1 MAGIIVIF
9 VLNYKQLS
17 SHMDQISEHINSS
30 NNKIHSYDQMSKIV
44 VNLVSKKCE
53 NNNNSTCQLIRIQK
67 FLLMSTFD
75 TPAKDVPNVD
85 RKSYMRKVC
94 TSSVKSSSTLF
105 SCSICAMYNRVNIA

>member
-53 NNNNSTCQLIRIQK
+53 NNNNSTCQINRLQN
-67 FLLMSTFD
+67 FLLMSIVD
-75 TPAKDVPNVD
+75 TPERDLSNVD
-85 RKSYMRKVC
+85 SKSDMIKVR
-94 TSSVKSSSTLF
+94 TSSVKS
-105 SCSICAMYNRVNIA
+105 